1 MRNKQLLNGWWDY
14 RIADGVY
21 VKKQIPYSDPPVGF
35 AECRRQFT
43 RQKQDGRAFLNLD
56 GITYSGEVTLNG
68 VSLGVMQP
76 YSHYVYEITDLIQ
89 EENDLS
95 VVISDT
101 QVVFGP
107 AEGWENYSGIIR
119 DVYVEYT
126 EDAIIK
132 DVIWKARINGNCQIL
147 VEADEGE
154 IQAEL
159 LDPFGRIAY
168 EGPSGDVTVAQP
180 YLWSPEH
187 PYLYTLCVKL
197 IKEGIVV
204 DENQQRVGI
213 KELTADG
220 RRFRLNGEP
229 IFLVGVNRHDTWG
242 DQGHILTEEQ
252 MWQDMRMIKDAGA
265 NYVRLVHYPHHKK
278 ILDIADELGLLVSEE
293 PGLWWSDMK
302 NPEIVEGSL
311 EVLRRTVLRD
321 RNHVSVGF
329 WLSFNECIFTPEF
342 LRASAET
349 CRACDDTRMV
359 SGANCMDIP
368 MTKKYFAEC
377 GFDFYTMHPYAPTTD
392 RMIESAAELND
403 KPLLLTEWGGYYV
416 YENPHLFKMFVE
428 EQIKMWQN
436 PKDKPI
442 ITGAAIWVWAE
453 MFEFNRAYPACI
465 DGVLEEGMV
474 DRFRNPKSTLKVFKE
489 MYAKV
494 NEKPKQHK
502 KLQVLELPIGEG
514 FYRPLD
520 LAGVGE
526 GQEAAWNRM
535 MEHALTPIP
544 RYVMKERR
552 QRVIN
557 DGPMLPQ
564 EVKNVGEMPA
574 DLLIRPVVL
583 NPEGT
588 LRVLLHTDAKALHIF
603 GNVSMPKGF
612 PIEGAYGEIVAVYEI
627 EYKDGHKEEFV
638 MHNGQE
644 ITTACAWFG
653 PSRINPRASKAPR
666 ALQFIHDMDRE
677 HYVVNR
683 YRLPLSG
690 PAISLTIRVVTDGY
704 DLLTYGIT
712 EEVIMPK

>member
-1 MRNKQLLNGWWDY
+1 MRNRQLLNGWWDY
-14 RIADGVY
+14 RIAEGNY
-21 VKKQIPYSDPPVGF
+21 IKKQIPYSDPPVGF
-35 AECRRQFT
+35 AECRKQF
-43 RQKQDGRAFLNLD
+43 QKQSGRRAFLNFD
-56 GITYSGEVTLNG
+56 GVTYAGEVTLNG
-68 VSLGVMQP
+68 VNLGIMQP
-76 YSHYVYEITDLIQ
+76 YSHYVYEITDIIK

-95 VVISDT
+95 VIISDT

-126 EDAIIK
+126 EEAVIQ
-132 DVIWKARINGNCQIL
+132 DVVWKAKIDGNCEVSVQ
-147 VEADEGE
+147 ADEGE
-154 IQAEL
+154 ILVEL
-159 LDPFGRIAY
+159 QDPFGRIAY
-168 EGPSGDVTVAQP
+168 EGTAANFKLEQP

-187 PYLYTLCVKL
+187 PYLYKLCVKL
-197 IKEGIVV
+197 LKDGIVV
-204 DENQQRVGI
+204 DENRQRVGI

-311 EVLRRTVLRD
+311 EVLKRTVLRD

-349 CRACDDTRMV
+349 CRAYDDTRMV

-377 GFDFYTMHPYAPTTD
+377 GFDFYTMHPYAPTTE
-392 RMIESAAELND
+392 RMIESAVELND

-436 PKDKPI
+436 PEDQPI

-453 MFEFNRAYPACI
+453 IFEFNRAYPACI

-494 NEKPKQHK
+494 NEKPKK
-502 KLQVLELPIGEG
+502 RKSLQIPELSIGDRTFRPIS
-514 FYRPLD
+514 LD
-520 LAGVGE
+520 GTAAD
-526 GQEAAWNRM
+526 QEDAWNLM
-535 MEHALTPIP
+535 MEHALAPIP

-552 QRVIN
+552 QRVIH
-557 DGPMLPQ
+557 DGPVLP
-564 EVKNVGEMPA
+564 EVVCNVGEMPVQ
-574 DLLIRPVVL
+574 LLSQPIVL
-583 NPEGT
+583 NSSIEMKVP
-588 LRVLLHTDAKALHIF
+588 LDADAKALFVI

-612 PIEGAYGEIVAVYEI
+612 PIDGAYGEVAAVYEVTY
-627 EYKDGHKEEFV
+627 EDGRVESHE
-638 MHNGQE
+638 MRNGQE

-677 HYVVNR
+677 HYIVNR
-683 YRLPLSG
+683 YRLPLTG
-690 PAISLTIRVVTDGY
+690 EAVSLTIRVVAEGY

-712 EEVIMPK
+712 EEL